1 MAHVNRFAAHH
12 GGWNAHAIAWTAGGV
27 VLLWITG
34 IVLYVWPAEVTFQL
48 AAWQVALRRAA
59 LVVHG
64 GSVWVLCL
72 LAGRWV
78 WPHIA
83 QVWSYRRGSTWVLG
97 IAGATLLLAVALT
110 GFLLLYGPEPA
121 HAAASAVHWW
131 TALALP
137 ALFAL
142 HGRKWLRRG

>member
-1 MAHVNRFAAHH
+1 MAHVNRFAGHH
-12 GGWNAHAIAWTAGGV
+12 GGWNRRAVAWTAGGV
-27 VLLWITG
+27 LLLWVTG
-34 IVLYVWPAEVTFQL
+34 VALYLWPAELTFEL

-64 GSVWVLCL
+64 GTVWLLCL

-83 QVWSYRRGSTWVLG
+83 LVWPSRRGATWMLG
-97 IAGATLLLAVALT
+97 MASASLLLTVALT
-110 GFLLLYGPEPA
+110 GVLLLYGPEPA

-131 TALALP
+131 IALTLP
-137 ALFAL
+137 ALLAL
-142 HGRKWLRRG
+142 HGRKWLRRR